1 MSEGLLLAARFRLL
15 NRLGRGGMGS
25 VWRADDLTLGSQVA
39 IKLIDPSIAKSP
51 EAAARF
57 KREAQ
62 SAASLRGI
70 NVVQILDY
78 GVDKDVPFI
87 AMELL
92 EGESLAARLE
102 RVHTF
107 TLRETAH
114 ILAQVANALS
124 RAHQQGIVHRDLKP
138 DNIFLAR
145 DGNVE
150 ITKVLDFGVAK
161 RLGDLSK
168 FSGVITN
175 AGAMLGTPY
184 YMSPEQALGQPNV
197 DHRTDI
203 WSFGII
209 AYECVTGVRP
219 FEKDTLGA
227 LIMAICKDPLPFASE
242 RAPLPPEF
250 DAWFACVA
258 ARDPDRRFSSLGNA
272 MAALRIICG
281 PASGRPPQLDN
292 SP

>member
-15 NRLGRGGMGS
+15 HQLGHGGMGS

-39 IKLIDPSIAKSP
+39 VKLMDSSIAQSP
-51 EAAARF
+51 DALRRF

-62 SAASLRGI
+62 AAASLRGT

-78 GVDKDVPFI
+78 GVDRGMPYI

-92 EGESLAARLE
+92 EGESLAARLALGGALS
-102 RVHTF
+102 
-107 TLRETAH
+107 LRQTAH
-114 ILAQVANALS
+114 LLTQVTHALS

-138 DNIFLAR
+138 DNIFLMR
-145 DGNVE
+145 DSHVE
-150 ITKVLDFGVAK
+150 IVKVLDFGVAK
-161 RLGDLSK
+161 RLGNVLESSDI
-168 FSGVITN
+168 ITN
-175 AGAMLGTPY
+175 AGAMLGTPN
-184 YMSPEQALGQPNV
+184 YMSPEQAMGQPDI

-203 WSFGII
+203 WSFGLI
-209 AYECVTGVRP
+209 AFECVTGVRAFSQP
-219 FEKDTLGA
+219 TLA
-227 LIMAICKDPLPFASE
+227 TLLIAICKDPLPVPSQFA
-242 RAPLPPEF
+242 RVPFEF

-258 ARDPDRRFSSLGNA
+258 AREPERRFSSLVNA